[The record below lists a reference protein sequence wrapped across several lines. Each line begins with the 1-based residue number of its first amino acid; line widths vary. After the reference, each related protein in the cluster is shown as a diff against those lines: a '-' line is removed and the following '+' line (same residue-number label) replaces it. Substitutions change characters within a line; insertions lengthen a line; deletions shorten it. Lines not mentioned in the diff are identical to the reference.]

1 LVFQDLKQFAL
12 AIWADES
19 NRGQRLRRLVT
30 AGGWQGWKRIA
41 QKPLT
46 TRLFNGKLFRAY
58 PDCVTSS
65 GAFYFRIPNS
75 KPIEFMRSHIA
86 GGTLVDVGANVG
98 LVSLLFADKLNHALL
113 FEPNPTAAL
122 RARENIKL
130 NRLDFEVH
138 QMALSDQT
146 GSVQFENRG
155 GVSAVNRTVS
165 GFDATFP
172 TIEVSCSTFDDFL
185 KSHKQPRDQPWY
197 VKIDVEGHENS
208 VLRGMQNFLQN
219 QRPRLVMFEYL
230 QRTDLQETF
239 RIFDSVGYRVI
250 VLNDDGKPKWAEPT
264 VAPLQDLF
272 ACPKELGPQLVP
284 EPTSRRSSD

>member
-1 LVFQDLKQFAL
+1 M
-12 AIWADES
+12 
-19 NRGQRLRRLVT
+19 
-30 AGGWQGWKRIA
+30 
-41 QKPLT
+41 
-46 TRLFNGKLFRAY
+46 
-58 PDCVTSS
+58 TSS
-65 GAFYFRIPNS
+65 GAFYFRVPNS
-75 KPIEFMRSHIA
+75 KPIKFMRRHMS
-86 GGTLVDVGANVG
+86 GGTLVDIGANVG
-98 LVSLLFADKLNHALL
+98 LVSLLLADKLDHALL
-113 FEPNPTAAL
+113 YEPNHAAAS

-185 KSHKQPRDQPWY
+185 KSHKQPPHQPWY

-250 VLNDDGKPKWAEPT
+250 GLNDDGKPEWAERS

-272 ACPKELGPQLVP
+272 ACPGELGPQFVP
-284 EPTSRRSSD
+284 QSTLRRSSD